1 MKKLTEETINSLL
14 YFFTEKDVDR
24 WTDWEENKDEIL
36 SELPLLRIFLDKEK
50 ELNALSKAAQ
60 RELEDYNFDS

>member
-1 MKKLTEETINSLL
+1 MKLTEETINSLL

-24 WTDWEENKDEIL
+24 WTGWEENKDEIL

-60 RELEDYNFDS
+60 RELEDYNFGS